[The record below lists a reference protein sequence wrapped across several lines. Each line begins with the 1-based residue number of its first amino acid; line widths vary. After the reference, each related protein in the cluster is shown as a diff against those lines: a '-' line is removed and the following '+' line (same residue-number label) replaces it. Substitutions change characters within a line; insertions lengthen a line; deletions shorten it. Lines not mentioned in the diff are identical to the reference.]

1 MGRASGEER
10 GISIRGYSYFKDGLL
25 PEEGGNFQ
33 ESLVLHHLHE
43 FWGMQTGRSDQVGQG
58 CQGLGQCILPLSK
71 EVVESVAAALKES
84 GMKSG
89 SQYLLELKLMHI
101 EAGYEVEAWL
111 KRTFDLC
118 KKALERLRGPP
129 PCAAEVRVGMW
140 CHEKLEA
147 RAVGKGLAEVPNLAF
162 AWASLWMLKEIEVRK
177 MKIQDITF
185 PGEEKWVTI
194 WLPTSKCDQEG
205 RGVRRT
211 LRW

>member
-1 MGRASGEER
+1 
-10 GISIRGYSYFKDGLL
+10 
-25 PEEGGNFQ
+25 
-33 ESLVLHHLHE
+33 
-43 FWGMQTGRSDQVGQG
+43 
-58 CQGLGQCILPLSK
+58 
-71 EVVESVAAALKES
+71 
-84 GMKSG
+84 
-89 SQYLLELKLMHI
+89 
-101 EAGYEVEAWL
+101 
-111 KRTFDLC
+111 
-118 KKALERLRGPP
+118 
-129 PCAAEVRVGMW
+129 MW

-162 AWASLWMLKEIEVRK
+162 AWASVWMLREIEVCK

>member
-33 ESLVLHHLHE
+33 ESLFLHHLHE
-43 FWGMQTGRSDQVGQG
+43 FWGIQTGRSDQVGQG
-58 CQGLGQCILPLSK
+58 GQGLGQCILPLSK

-118 KKALERLRGPP
+118 KKALERLRGAP
-129 PCAAEVRVGMW
+129 PCAADCGSQSGHV
-140 CHEKLEA
+140 
-147 RAVGKGLAEVPNLAF
+147 VP
-162 AWASLWMLKEIEVRK
+162 
-177 MKIQDITF
+177 
-185 PGEEKWVTI
+185 
-194 WLPTSKCDQEG
+194 
-205 RGVRRT
+205 
-211 LRW
+211 